1 MHKPALADAP
11 PEQERAS
18 GRNEPPRRSPRSRL
32 LWFTRT
38 VFWWSLL
45 ALGLTLLIQQ
55 VGRVSQVPTDF
66 CQDYQAA
73 HWFLQ
78 GAPVYQPIHCWS
90 LASNAPAPL
99 EYDAHPPSS
108 LAFFLPFGLLTR
120 TSAELIW
127 GALSLAAYLLSGW
140 LLLREIGWH
149 GLPGMAIFIAGSVLW
164 TPLTGAEQGQ
174 NLAQALTLLIV
185 LAWLL
190 ERKGRAYS
198 AGWLLGLGGA
208 LKLWPAA
215 LLPGAVARGRW
226 REALTGCIILLA
238 SNALALLLVGP
249 AAYSAYLGPIQDNE
263 RYSIPNVGDI
273 SLVGL
278 IARPLTGDHV
288 AVPPL
293 GPGIALKPAV
303 LIGEAVAALC
313 YLGVLTFIWRCNRRA
328 QDEAVDLLSQSS
340 LITLTLL
347 VFPLTWHWGL
357 ISLLIPGAM
366 LVLALRTLP
375 RPPRWWFALL
385 ALGLLPVLVPF
396 VSVRLV
402 QWLIEQP
409 PGPLLL
415 WLEHLIASLPAI
427 GLLLLTAAQLLLL
440 RRRAHSNAAS
450 AALLTSGQMRPE

>member
-1 MHKPALADAP
+1 MHKPALTDGSREEAHVS
-11 PEQERAS
+11 ER
-18 GRNEPPRRSPRSRL
+18 NKPPRRSPRARL

-55 VGRVSQVPTDF
+55 VARVSQLPTDF
-66 CQDYQAA
+66 CQDHQAA
-73 HWFLQ
+73 WWFVQ
-78 GAPVYQPIHCWS
+78 GASVYQPVHCWS
-90 LASNAPAPL
+90 LAANAPAPL

-108 LAFFLPFGLLTR
+108 IAFFLPFGLLPR
-120 TSAELIW
+120 TSAEMLW

-149 GLPGMAIFIAGSVLW
+149 GLPGMAIFTAGSVLW
-164 TPLTGAEQGQ
+164 TPLTGAEQAQ
-174 NLAQALTLLIV
+174 NLAQVLTLLIV

-190 ERKGRAYS
+190 ERKGCEYR

-215 LLPGAVARGRW
+215 LLPGAIARGRW
-226 REALTGCIILLA
+226 REALTGGIALLA

-249 AAYSAYLGPIQDNE
+249 AGYSAYLGPIQDNE
-263 RYSIPNVGDI
+263 RYSIPNVGNI

-313 YLGVLTFIWRCNRRA
+313 YLGVLTLIWRWNRYA
-328 QDEAVDLLSQSS
+328 PDEAIDLLSQSS
-340 LITLTLL
+340 LITITLL
-347 VFPLTWHWGL
+347 AFPLTWHWGL

-366 LVLALRTLP
+366 LILALRKLP
-375 RPPRWWFALL
+375 RPPRWWFVLF
-385 ALGLLPVLVPF
+385 ALGLLPLLVPF

-402 QWLIEQP
+402 QWLIERP
-409 PGPLLL
+409 PGPPLL
-415 WLEHLIASLPAI
+415 WLEHLTASLPAI
-427 GLLLLTAAQLLLL
+427 GLLLFTAAQLLLL
-440 RRRAHSNAAS
+440 RW
-450 AALLTSGQMRPE
+450 ALLTPRQTRLE